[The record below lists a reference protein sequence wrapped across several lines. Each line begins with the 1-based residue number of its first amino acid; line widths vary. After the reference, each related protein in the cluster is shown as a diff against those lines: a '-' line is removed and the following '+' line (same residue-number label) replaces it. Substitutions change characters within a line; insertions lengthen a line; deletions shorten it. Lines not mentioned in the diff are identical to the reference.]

1 GFFCFLWVVVL
12 FQYNT
17 QGDLRSSQWVF
28 VTPCYQGSASTPPGT
43 EGNHCR
49 QVSTPLS
56 TTACTIRSSSSSCS
70 GSSNTIESWI
80 NITRPI
86 RSSSSPY
93 PASVNMRSMILSDD
107 SHQSL
112 PNCARADWTRWVKDL

>member
-1 GFFCFLWVVVL
+1 AFGSVLGADDCAEGSHLGFFCFLWVVVL

-43 EGNHCR
+43 EGNHCD
-49 QVSTPLS
+49 QIATPSS
-56 TTACTIRSSSSSCS
+56 TTDWTIRSSCSSCS

-80 NITRPI
+80 NITSPI
-86 RSSSSPY
+86 SSSWSSY
-93 PASVNMRSMILSDD
+93 PASD
-107 SHQSL
+107 S
-112 PNCARADWTRWVKDL
+112 CCWIF